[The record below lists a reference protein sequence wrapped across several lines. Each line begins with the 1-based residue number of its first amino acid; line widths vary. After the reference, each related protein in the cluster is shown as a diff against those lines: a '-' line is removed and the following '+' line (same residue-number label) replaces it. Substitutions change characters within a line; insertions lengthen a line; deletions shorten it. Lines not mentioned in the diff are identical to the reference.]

1 MTASRQSA
9 TDRGR
14 SAPRLYLVTSPLD
27 APGLAAKLGEALG
40 AADVAAVLARA
51 PAAASAASLTE
62 QVRAI
67 APTVQNRGV
76 ALLIEGYPENIEPAR
91 ADGAHVT
98 GVPAFDTALP
108 LLKPRYIVG
117 CGGLG
122 SRHDAMVAGE
132 RGADYVMFGEPDSDG
147 RRPAFAAVLDRVAW
161 WAELFE
167 IPCVG
172 WAMNLDEVAALAGA
186 GADFVAI
193 GDAVWTDPHGPGAA
207 VAAAAAR
214 LNTSE
219 PVR

>member
-1 MTASRQSA
+1 MTVPRPSA
-9 TDRGR
+9 ADQGR
-14 SAPRLYLVTSPLD
+14 SVPRLYLVTPPLD
-27 APGLAAKLGEALG
+27 ARGLAAQLAQALA
-40 AADVAAVLARA
+40 AADVAEVLARGTA
-51 PAAASAASLTE
+51 GDDAGLIERVRAAAA
-62 QVRAI
+62 
-67 APTVQNRGV
+67 TVQDRGV
-76 ALLIEGYPENIEPAR
+76 ALLVEGRPDIVEAAG
-91 ADGAHVT
+91 ADGAHMRGTV
-98 GVPAFDTALP
+98 AFDAALP

-132 RGADYVMFGEPDSDG
+132 RGADYVMFGEPDPDG
-147 RRPAFAAVLDRVAW
+147 RRPAFAAILDRVAW

-193 GDAVWTDPHGPGAA
+193 ADPVWTDPHGPEAA
-207 VAAAAAR
+207 FAAAAAR
-214 LNTSE
+214 LKTSE